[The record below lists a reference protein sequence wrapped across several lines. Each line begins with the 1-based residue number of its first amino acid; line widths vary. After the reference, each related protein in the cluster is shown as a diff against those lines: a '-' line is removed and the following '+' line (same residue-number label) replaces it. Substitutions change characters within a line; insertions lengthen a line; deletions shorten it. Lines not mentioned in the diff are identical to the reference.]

1 MSHRSEPAGHGRP
14 SPAAILVVPLA
25 VALILA
31 LFAWPSARLEPRD
44 LPIGVAGAPAQAGA
58 IEQRL
63 AQREGAFEIE
73 RYADE
78 AAARAA
84 IEDREVYGA
93 FVAGPG
99 GAKVLAA
106 SAASPAVAQLLE
118 RAAAEGPGAPL
129 PVEDVVAAGPHGA
142 ALPSSVLPLL
152 IAGIITGV
160 MASTLA
166 SGAAGRAALVGVGS
180 ILAGLVATA
189 IVQSWLDV
197 VRGDWLIN
205 AGALSLM
212 VAAIAAALAGLNA
225 LLGPKGIALGAIL
238 IVGVGNPLSG
248 VASAPEL
255 LPRPVGDIGQLLS
268 AGAGGNLLRSTGF
281 FDGAGAAGHVAVLTA
296 WLVAGL
302 ALLAIA
308 GVRDRRGAKA
318 AARPAPAEP
327 ALTA

>member
-1 MSHRSEPAGHGRP
+1 MSHSSEPAGHRRP
-14 SPAAILVVPLA
+14 SPAAILAVPVV

-99 GAKVLAA
+99 GAKVLTA
-106 SAASPAVAQLLE
+106 SAASPAVAQLITQ
-118 RAAAEGPGAPL
+118 AAEEQGGL
-129 PVEDVVAAGPHGA
+129 PVEDVVAAGPRGA

-152 IAGIITGV
+152 IAGILTGAV
-160 MASTLA
+160 ASTLVA
-166 SGAAGRAALVGVGS
+166 GAAARAALVAVGS
-180 ILAGLVATA
+180 VLAGLVAAA

-212 VAAIAAALAGLNA
+212 IAAIAAVVAGLNA
-225 LLGPKGIALGAIL
+225 VLGPKGIALGALL
-238 IVGVGNPLSG
+238 IVLVGNPLSG

-281 FDGAGAAGHVAVLTA
+281 FDGAGAGGHVAVLTA

-302 ALLAIA
+302 ALLALA
-308 GVRDRRGAKA
+308 GLRDRRRAKA
-318 AARPAPAEP
+318 AAQPAPAEP